1 MAADDGA
8 VAVKVCVDGDGAGQS
23 AGGAGVAARI
33 AGVTFVEGPTVVLAA
48 VARGG
53 LVIDLLDL
61 TLADVPDEE
70 IAGGAIEAEAPGI
83 AQPIGPDLGAR
94 ARLVDKGVAGWDG
107 ILPAHRSMVHVDAQD
122 LPEQGGLPL
131 AVR

>member
-8 VAVKVCVDGDGAGQS
+8 VAVKVRVDGDGASQS

-33 AGVTFVEGPTVVLAA
+33 AGVTLVEGPTVVLAA

-83 AQPIGPDLGAR
+83 AQPIGPDLRAR
-94 ARLVDKGVAGWDG
+94 ARLVDEGIVGRDG
-107 ILPAHRSMVHVDAQD
+107 ILLARRGVVHVDAQD
-122 LPEQGGLPL
+122 LPE
-131 AVR
+131 